1 MGSSAPPLLSVS
13 CTHLGQK
20 RGALGGSGSLV
31 GPGGV
36 PWVAA
41 NLASEKRLS
50 LGPSLGSLLTASPG
64 LPPMWQQRRE
74 LGGGCPAL
82 APRAQEQAEGP
93 LTRVPS
99 PAGCERPLRAP
110 GGNTSPRPGNP
121 STWGSLSSP
130 TGASPARPPPASQ
143 VTAVKGCE
151 GLRGPRAWPPP
162 TLCKRDP
169 RGGTGRRPRALSPPP
184 SVLCLRAASSSFRS
198 SDKPIRTPSRSMR
211 ECPLPWHTT
220 LPSFWKVLSHS
231 PSPVEVGAH
240 CGQSSQPLM
249 SREGAGHRAA
259 CPHPPGPRPPHAQ
272 EELL

>member
-50 LGPSLGSLLTASPG
+50 LGPGLGSLLTASPG
-64 LPPMWQQRRE
+64 LPPTWQQRRE

-82 APRAQEQAEGP
+82 APRAQEQAEWP

-143 VTAVKGCE
+143 VTAVKGC
-151 GLRGPRAWPPP
+151 
-162 TLCKRDP
+162 
-169 RGGTGRRPRALSPPP
+169 
-184 SVLCLRAASSSFRS
+184 AA
-198 SDKPIRTPSRSMR
+198 PEP
-211 ECPLPWHTT
+211 
-220 LPSFWKVLSHS
+220 
-231 PSPVEVGAH
+231 G
-240 CGQSSQPLM
+240 
-249 SREGAGHRAA
+249 
-259 CPHPPGPRPPHAQ
+259 PHPPSAKGTPGVGPAAAPERSALPPLCSVCEQPPRPSDLPTSPSGPPAGACVSVPCLGIQ
-272 EELL
+272 RCLRSGRFSLTPLLQ